1 MTLSADRRSY
11 WQRSIAIQAV
21 EPVAGRELS
30 ADEARLVAEYLPT
43 PCWLARSDGY
53 IIWYNRCWHNY
64 CGSTPVEME
73 GWGWEAVHDPERLPD
88 VKACWQ
94 ASIGSAEPF
103 EMVFPLRGADGIFRP
118 FLTRATPV
126 RDAGG
131 KVTHWLGVN
140 TEIGEQLRA
149 EAALEQSE
157 ARFAVLTDAMPQ
169 MVWTT
174 RPDGYHDF
182 FNARWYE
189 FTGVPVGS
197 TDGEGWSD
205 IFHPDD
211 REETW
216 ARWRHSLTTGEP
228 YEVEYRLRGRD
239 GTYRWTL
246 GRALPVRDD
255 EGRIVQW
262 IGTCTD
268 IHEGKMA
275 AERNELLSRELSH
288 RIKNIFA
295 VISGLLSLS
304 GRTEP
309 TLRPLVRGILDRVA
323 ALARAHDFARPH
335 SDESRPQI
343 AEGQVQ
349 GLLVELMRPYQ
360 NQAGNRVAIRCD
372 AVPVDDKGATPLALV
387 FHELGTNS
395 AKYGALSVMNGRV
408 TIEGRRGKDSVVLSW
423 RESGGPHVAGPPETT
438 GFGSRLT
445 ALSVEQ
451 QLGGKLTREWHPDGL
466 EVRIEVDASNLH
478 RGSGSQISR

>member
-1 MTLSADRRSY
+1 MTISADRRRY
-11 WQRSIAIQAV
+11 WQRSV
-21 EPVAGRELS
+21 EALKPALDRELS
-30 ADEARLVAEYLPT
+30 ADDAQLMAECLPT

-53 IIWYNRCWHNY
+53 IVWYNRCWHDY
-64 CGSTPVEME
+64 CGSTPAEME
-73 GWGWEAVHDPERLPD
+73 GWGWEAVHDPEQLPH
-88 VKACWQ
+88 VKARWQ
-94 ASIGSAEPF
+94 ASIGSGEPF
-103 EMVFPLRGADGIFRP
+103 EMVFPLKGADGVFRP
-118 FLTRATPV
+118 FLTRAIPV
-126 RDAGG
+126 RGAGG
-131 KVTHWLGVN
+131 EVTSWLGVN
-140 TEIGEQLRA
+140 TEIGDQLRA

-174 RPDGYHDF
+174 RADGYHDF

-189 FTGVPVGS
+189 FTGVPAGS

-211 REETW
+211 REEAW
-216 ARWRHSLTTGEP
+216 ARWRHSLSSGEP
-228 YEVEYRLRGRD
+228 YEVEYRLRRHD

-262 IGTCTD
+262 IGTCTE
-268 IHEGKMA
+268 IHEAKVA
-275 AERNELLSRELSH
+275 AERNELLGRELSH

-295 VISGLLSLS
+295 VISGLLNLS

-309 TLRPLVRGILDRVA
+309 SLRPLVRGLLDRVA

-335 SDESRPQI
+335 SDQSRPQF
-343 AEGQVQ
+343 ADGRVE

-360 NQAGNRVAIRCD
+360 NKTGDRVIIRCD
-372 AVPVDDKGATPLALV
+372 DVPVDDKGATPLALV
-387 FHELGTNS
+387 FHELATNS
-395 AKYGALSVMNGRV
+395 AKYGALSALDGRV
-408 TIEGRRGKDSVVLSW
+408 TIEGRRDGDSVVLSW
-423 RESGGPHVAGPPETT
+423 RESGGPAVAGPPAAS

-451 QLGGKLTREWHPDGL
+451 QLGGKLTREWHLDGL
-466 EVRIEVDASNLH
+466 LVRIEVDAAHLH
-478 RGSGSQISR
+478 RGTDSQISR